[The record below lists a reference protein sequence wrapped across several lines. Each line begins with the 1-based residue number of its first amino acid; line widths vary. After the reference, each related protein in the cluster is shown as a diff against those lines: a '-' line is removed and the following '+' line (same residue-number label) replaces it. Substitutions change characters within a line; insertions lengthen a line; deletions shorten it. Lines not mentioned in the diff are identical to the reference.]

1 MGSTRLPGK
10 VLADLGGR
18 PMLDLMLARLSRAP
32 VDTLVVATS
41 TEAADD
47 AVISVAAAAGV
58 ATVRGPE
65 ADVLA
70 RFEVAVHTYPADTV
84 VRLTADCPLAD
95 PDVVGQALDRHAETD
110 ADYTSNTVVRTFPD
124 GLDTEVLR
132 AGVLLE
138 AAAEATDPY
147 EREHVTP
154 FVYRRPDRYA
164 LASFVSGDD
173 LGDRRWTV
181 DTAVDLERMRA
192 VVAKLADPETA
203 TWREVLAVS
212 EAC

>member
-1 MGSTRLPGK
+1 M
-10 VLADLGGR
+10 
-18 PMLDLMLARLSRAP
+18 
-32 VDTLVVATS
+32 
-41 TEAADD
+41 
-47 AVISVAAAAGV
+47 
-58 ATVRGPE
+58 
-65 ADVLA
+65 
-70 RFEVAVHTYPADTV
+70 
-84 VRLTADCPLAD
+84 
-95 PDVVGQALDRHAETD
+95 
-110 ADYTSNTVVRTFPD
+110 
-124 GLDTEVLR
+124 LR